1 MINAADA
8 MHGRGVLT
16 IKTFP
21 SADNNKVIIEFT
33 DTGGGIPEE
42 ILPRIF
48 DPFFTTKGVGEGTGL
63 GLSMSYGIVKEHRGN
78 IEVDTV
84 EGSGTTFRVVL
95 PVEYKG
101 ASPQENGGNQ

>member
-8 MHGRGVLT
+8 MQGKGVLT
-16 IKTFP
+16 IKTFL
-21 SADNNKVIIEFT
+21 SMDKDKVIVEFT
-33 DTGGGIPEE
+33 DTGEGIPEE

-63 GLSMSYGIVKEHRGN
+63 GLSMSYGIVKEHNGN

-84 EGSGTTFRVVL
+84 EGKGTTFRVVL
-95 PVEYKG
+95 PVEFKG